1 MKLAFVFP
9 GQGAQYV
16 GMGKELAESFSEA
29 EGVFSAARGVLDFD
43 LKDLCFVGPEEG
55 LTQTEI
61 TQPAVLAVS
70 LAAFK
75 VLQGKG
81 FEPSYVAGHSLG
93 EYTALAAAGSIGTED
108 ALKLVSQRGK
118 WMAEAVPLGQG
129 TMAAILGM
137 RPEEVS
143 LVCEAASQPGQVVVP
158 ANYNSPGQIVISGS
172 TDAVARAVAIARER
186 GAKRVLPLAVSGPFH
201 SPLMAPVSEK
211 LSRLLDTVDILPP
224 RYGFVANVSAKEL
237 SGPAEIRRALTKQVM
252 APVLWQQSVEYLI
265 SRGVDVF
272 VELGPGK
279 VLRGLIK
286 KIDSKVLTL
295 NVEDLKSLEDTC
307 RVLEEVKGNA

>member
-1 MKLAFVFP
+1 MKMAFVFP

-16 GMGKELAESFSEA
+16 GMGKELAKNFSEA
-29 EGVFSAARGVLDFD
+29 EAVFSAARGVLDFD
-43 LKDLCFVGPEEG
+43 LKELCFVGLEEG

-70 LAAFK
+70 LAAFM

-81 FEPSYVAGHSLG
+81 FQPDYVAGHSLG
-93 EYTALAAAGSIGTED
+93 EYTALAAAGCFGTED

-118 WMAEAVPLGQG
+118 WMAEAVPMGQG

-137 RPEEVS
+137 NSEEVS

-172 TDAVARAVAIARER
+172 TDAVDRAVAIARER

-201 SPLMAPVSEK
+201 SPLMAPVSDK
-211 LSRLLDTVDILPP
+211 LSGLLNTIDILPP
-224 RYGFVANVSAKEL
+224 RYGFVANVLAKEL
-237 SGPAEIRRALTKQVM
+237 SEPVDIRQALIEQVRS
-252 APVLWQQSVEYLI
+252 PVLWQQSVEYLI
-265 SRGVDVF
+265 GRGVEVF

-286 KIDSKVLTL
+286 KIDSTVLAL
-295 NVEDLKSLEDTC
+295 NVEDLKSLENTC
-307 RVLEEVKGNA
+307 RALEEVKGNA